1 MQKTVRW
8 YLKWSGR
15 NRCTKFWP
23 FYKKIYPRSV
33 KTFDPSD
40 PMYFT
45 PGNWRFLPDSEN
57 YYNGMNK
64 CHKCA
69 GRRVGIKKRAV
80 RPTVRAVGKERQFL
94 TCPDTVESD

>member
-1 MQKTVRW
+1 MECQFNWRVSKRI
-8 YLKWSGR
+8 Y
-15 NRCTKFWP
+15 CP
-23 FYKKIYPRSV
+23 FKATLRSI

-57 YYNGMNK
+57 YNQGMNK

-69 GRRVGIKKRAV
+69 GRRVGIKKRSV
-80 RPTVRAVGKERQFL
+80 RPTVRAVEKTHQFR
-94 TCPDTVESD
+94 TCPDTVDSD

>member
-1 MQKTVRW
+1 MECQFK
-8 YLKWSGR
+8 SGL
-15 NRCTKFWP
+15 NSSGIYCP
-23 FYKKIYPRSV
+23 FTTILRSI

-45 PGNWRFLPDSEN
+45 PGNWRFLPDPEN

-69 GRRVGIKKRAV
+69 GRRVGIKKRSV
-80 RPTVRAVGKERQFL
+80 RPTVRAVGKARQFL
-94 TCPDTVESD
+94 TCPDTVDSD